1 LGRAGASA
9 GVPISGKSAI
19 DVEQPPTGSASS
31 SAPATHA
38 ILTRAIEIKSYF
50 PFASETFDALM
61 LISSTRAASPAYY
74 LQTIKA

>member
-19 DVEQPPTGSASS
+19 DVEQPPTGSANS
-31 SAPATHA
+31 SAPAA
-38 ILTRAIEIKSYF
+38 SPIFTRRVEIKPCV
-50 PFASETFDALM
+50 PFASETFGALM